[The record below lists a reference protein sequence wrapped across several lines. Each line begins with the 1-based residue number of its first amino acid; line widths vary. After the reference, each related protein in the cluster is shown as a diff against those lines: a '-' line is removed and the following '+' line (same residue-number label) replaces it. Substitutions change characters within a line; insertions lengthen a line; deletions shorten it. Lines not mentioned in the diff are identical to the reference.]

1 MKKTYIA
8 PNTVVV
14 DIESEMI
21 LAASGVY
28 SDTGIGYGGVATAG
42 SKDAE
47 AKPIGSFWDSRDS
60 KDSWDSWA

>member
-14 DIESEMI
+14 EIESAM
-21 LAASGVY
+21 LLQATSNGVY
-28 SDTGIGYGGVATAG
+28 SSDKGIDYGGVDTEG

-47 AKPIGSFWDSRDS
+47 AKPIGSCWDS
-60 KDSWDSWA
+60 KDSWDSWE

>member
-14 DIESEMI
+14 EIESEMI

-28 SDTGIGYGGVATAG
+28 SNTGIGYGGVDTEG

-47 AKPIGSFWDSRDS
+47 AKSVGS
-60 KDSWDSWA
+60 SWDYWE

>member
-8 PNTVVV
+8 PNTDVVQ
-14 DIESEMI
+14 IESEMI

-28 SDTGIGYGGVATAG
+28 SHTDIGYGGVDTEG

-47 AKPIGSFWDSRDS
+47 AKSIGSCWDL
-60 KDSWDSWA
+60 WE

>member
-21 LAASGVY
+21 LAASGVH
-28 SDTGIGYGGVATAG
+28 SDKGIGYGGVDTEG
-42 SKDAE
+42 NKDAE
-47 AKPIGSFWDSRDS
+47 AKPIGSCWDSRDS
-60 KDSWDSWA
+60 RDSWDSWE

>member
-21 LAASGVY
+21 LAVSGVY
-28 SDTGIGYGGVATAG
+28 SSDTGIGYGGVDTEG

-47 AKPIGSFWDSRDS
+47 AKPMRSLSGS
-60 KDSWDSWA
+60 KDPREPCQ

>member
-14 DIESEMI
+14 EIESEMI
-21 LAASGVY
+21 LSASGVSS
-28 SDTGIGYGGVATAG
+28 SDTGIGYGGVDTEG

-47 AKPIGSFWDSRDS
+47 AKSVGSCWDY
-60 KDSWDSWA
+60 WE

>member
-14 DIESEMI
+14 DIESEML
-21 LAASGVY
+21 LAASNGMY
-28 SDTGIGYGGVATAG
+28 SDTGIGYGGVDTEG

-47 AKPIGSFWDSRDS
+47 AKPIGSCWDS
-60 KDSWDSWA
+60 KDSWDSWE

>member
-14 DIESEMI
+14 DIDTEML
-21 LAASGVY
+21 LAASNGMY
-28 SDTGIGYGGVATAG
+28 SDTGIGYGGVDTEG

-47 AKPIGSFWDSRDS
+47 AKPIGSCWDS
-60 KDSWDSWA
+60 KDSWDSWE

>member
-28 SDTGIGYGGVATAG
+28 SNTGIGYGGVDTKG
-42 SKDAE
+42 SMEAE
-47 AKPIGSFWDSRDS
+47 AKSVGSCQDLWE
-60 KDSWDSWA
+60 

>member
-14 DIESEMI
+14 EIESEMI
-21 LAASGVY
+21 LAASGVH
-28 SDTGIGYGGVATAG
+28 SDKGIGYGGVDTEG

-47 AKPIGSFWDSRDS
+47 AKPIGSCWDSRN
-60 KDSWDSWA
+60 SWDSWE

>member
-28 SDTGIGYGGVATAG
+28 SDTGIGYGGVDTEG
-42 SKDAE
+42 NKDAE
-47 AKPIGSFWDSRDS
+47 AKPIGSCWDSRDS
-60 KDSWDSWA
+60 RDSWDSWE

>member
-8 PNTVVV
+8 PNIVVME
-14 DIESEMI
+14 IESEMI

-28 SDTGIGYGGVATAG
+28 SDTGIGYGGVDTEG

-47 AKPIGSFWDSRDS
+47 AKSVGSCWDY
-60 KDSWDSWA
+60 WE

>member
-21 LAASGVY
+21 LAASNGMY
-28 SDTGIGYGGVATAG
+28 SDTGIGYGGVDTEG
-42 SKDAE
+42 SMDAE
-47 AKPIGSFWDSRDS
+47 AKSSGSCEDFWE
-60 KDSWDSWA
+60 

>member
-21 LAASGVY
+21 LAASNGMY
-28 SDTGIGYGGVATAG
+28 SDTGIGYGGVDTEG

-47 AKPIGSFWDSRDS
+47 AKPIGSCWDS
-60 KDSWDSWA
+60 KDSWDSWE

>member
-14 DIESEMI
+14 EIETEML
-21 LAASGVY
+21 LAASDGVY
-28 SDTGIGYGGVATAG
+28 SDTGIGYGGVDTEG

-47 AKPIGSFWDSRDS
+47 AKSIGSC
-60 KDSWDSWA
+60 WDSWE

>member
-8 PNTVVV
+8 PNTFVVE
-14 DIESEMI
+14 IETEML

-28 SDTGIGYGGVATAG
+28 SDTGIGYGGVDTEG

-47 AKPIGSFWDSRDS
+47 AKSIGSC
-60 KDSWDSWA
+60 WDSWE

>member
-14 DIESEMI
+14 EIESEMI

-28 SDTGIGYGGVATAG
+28 SDTGIGYGGVDTEG

-47 AKPIGSFWDSRDS
+47 AKPIGSCWDSRDS
-60 KDSWDSWA
+60 RDSWDSWE

>member
-14 DIESEMI
+14 NIESEMI
-21 LAASGVY
+21 LAASNGMY
-28 SDTGIGYGGVATAG
+28 SDTGIGYGGVDTEG

-47 AKPIGSFWDSRDS
+47 VKPIGSCWDS
-60 KDSWDSWA
+60 KDSWDSWE

>member
-8 PNTVVV
+8 PNTDVVE
-14 DIESEMI
+14 IESEMI

-28 SDTGIGYGGVATAG
+28 SDKGIGYGGVDTEG

-47 AKPIGSFWDSRDS
+47 AKSVGSCWDY
-60 KDSWDSWA
+60 WE

>member
-1 MKKTYIA
+1 MKKTYIV

-28 SDTGIGYGGVATAG
+28 SDTGIGYGGVDTEG
-42 SKDAE
+42 SMDAE
-47 AKPIGSFWDSRDS
+47 AKSVGS
-60 KDSWDSWA
+60 SWDYWE